1 VSRSGRPYDM
11 VVIGG
16 GTGGLVAAVGAAG
29 VGARVTLVEEDR
41 TGGDCL
47 WTGCVPSKAL
57 IAAARRAHDMRT
69 ADRVGLTPVE
79 PEVDLARVMSRVH
92 ATQHAIAPHDS
103 PERLER
109 EGVEVIAARGRLAGP
124 GRVELSTG
132 RTLVTR
138 TAVLATGSR
147 PVLPPVAG
155 LADADPL
162 TSDTLWDLTELPGR
176 LVVLGGGPIGCELGQ
191 SFARLG
197 SRVTIVEML
206 DRLLTREEPEAGA
219 VVHAS
224 LVADGIDVRVATRA
238 ERVETDPDGG
248 RVLVV
253 SRAGVEDRVPFDRIL
268 VAAGRRPSTDDL
280 GLATAG
286 VRTTE
291 RGHVVVD
298 DTLRTTAPWVWAAGD
313 VTGGLPFTHVAG
325 KHGGIVVTN
334 ALFKLR
340 RRVSYDTVPWATFTD
355 PEVGRVGLT
364 EAEARER
371 YGDAVTVTTSSYA
384 GLDRAIAN
392 ATPDGFAKLVAGP
405 RDRIV
410 GATIVGEHGGDA
422 IAEIVA
428 WMSKDEKLGAVGQT
442 THAYP
447 TYTEAS
453 AKAANEVLRERF
465 FSPRVRA
472 VTRPVLALLRLLD
485 RPGR

>member
-1 VSRSGRPYDM
+1 M

-29 VGARVTLVEEDR
+29 VGARVALVEEDR

-79 PEVDLARVMSRVH
+79 PQVDLARVMSRVH
-92 ATQHAIAPHDS
+92 AAQHAIAPHDS

-109 EGVEVIAARGRLAGP
+109 EGVEVVAARGRLAGA

-132 RTLVTR
+132 RTLTTR

-147 PVLPPVAG
+147 PVLPPVDG
-155 LADADPL
+155 LVDADPL
-162 TSDTLWDLTELPGR
+162 TSDTLWGLTELPAR
-176 LVVLGGGPIGCELGQ
+176 MVVLGGGPIGCELGQ

-197 SRVTIVEML
+197 SRVTIIEML
-206 DRLLTREEPEAGA
+206 DRLLTKEEPEAGA
-219 VVHAS
+219 TVHAS
-224 LVADGIDVRVATRA
+224 LAADGVDVRLGTRA
-238 ERVETDPDGG
+238 ERVEADPDGG
-248 RVLVV
+248 HVLVV
-253 SRAGVEDRVPFDRIL
+253 SRHGVEDRVPFDRIL

-280 GLATAG
+280 GLDTAG

-313 VTGGLPFTHVAG
+313 VTGGPPFTHVAG
-325 KHGGIVVTN
+325 KHGGLVVTN

-340 RRVSYDTVPWATFTD
+340 RKVSYDTVPWATFTD

-371 YGDAVTVTTSSYA
+371 YGDAVTVTSSSYA

-392 ATPDGFAKLVAGP
+392 ATTDGFAKLVAGP

-447 TYTEAS
+447 TFAEAS

-472 VTRPVLALLRLLD
+472 VTRPLLALLRLLD